1 MRRHLPPMNA
11 IRAFEAA
18 ARHGNFTRAAEELGV
33 AQPAVTRHV
42 TILENWL
49 GSALFVRSGN
59 AVRLSAEG
67 VLASEQITAT
77 LDRLEI
83 ALGQIA
89 ARRHREIVIGAS
101 FGMTHLWLMPQVT
114 AMRGA
119 AQGAVI
125 NFLTSDRY
133 SDFDSGQ
140 VDFSIRFGSGGWP
153 GAREDLLFTETTY
166 VIAAPSFLEAHPELD
181 PERPEETL
189 DPAWL
194 LEHGDPYNYGWMT
207 WERWF
212 AHHGRPAP
220 PPMDRADILNFPSLL
235 DMVRCGE
242 GVALGYAGLNDD
254 LVASGEVIR
263 LGKPLQR
270 PELGYY
276 LVSHERGAHER
287 ACQELRAYL
296 VGEPD

>member
-1 MRRHLPPMNA
+1 MRRNLPPMNA

-49 GSALFVRSGN
+49 GSPLFVRSGN

-67 VLASEQITAT
+67 ALASEQITAM

-83 ALGQIA
+83 MLGQLT
-89 ARRHREIVIGAS
+89 ARRHLEIVIGAS

-125 NFLTSDRY
+125 NFFTSDRY
-133 SDFDSGQ
+133 SDFDTGQ
-140 VDFSIRFGSGGWP
+140 VDFSIRFGAGGWP
-153 GAREDLLFTETTY
+153 GASEDLLFTETTY
-166 VIAAPSFLEAHPELD
+166 VIASPAFLEAHPDLD
-181 PERPEETL
+181 QDRLAQTL

-212 AHHGRPAP
+212 ACHDALVP
-220 PPMDRADILNFPSLL
+220 PTLERTDILNFPTLL

-242 GVALGYAGLNDD
+242 GVALGYVGLDDD
-254 LVASGEVIR
+254 LVNSGEIVR
-263 LGKPLQR
+263 LGKPVQR
-270 PELGYY
+270 PEVGYY
-276 LVSHERGAHER
+276 LVSHERGAHEA

-296 VGEPD
+296 IG